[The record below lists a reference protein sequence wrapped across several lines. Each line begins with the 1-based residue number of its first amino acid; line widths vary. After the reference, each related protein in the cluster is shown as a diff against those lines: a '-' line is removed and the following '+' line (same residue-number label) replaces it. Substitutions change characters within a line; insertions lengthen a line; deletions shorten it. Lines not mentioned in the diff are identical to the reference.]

1 MIATSVGPAVA
12 LIQSERIVA
21 ERQGGKAWDA
31 AGIRAVL
38 LTADGPTED
47 VMRAFI
53 VAAHDPALLR
63 EILALSLE
71 SFEENRHSY
80 HLSCDTAKIPT
91 DVPDDRVGELVT
103 AFDSRQVMHV
113 GYGAV
118 LDAFGPQIKGLL
130 VEHEDEYAT
139 LMKEHFLAHLTPF
152 GAR

>member
-53 VAAHDPALLR
+53 VAAHDPALHAPTLEALR
-63 EILALSLE
+63 LRWQRPPSQPPAPRGVPCHVHPDQVMPCPTCRHEAETAEPVAPGFVADLIATLPRPA
-71 SFEENRHSY
+71 NRTAPRIPKA
-80 HLSCDTAKIPT
+80 DTA
-91 DVPDDRVGELVT
+91 R
-103 AFDSRQVMHV
+103 
-113 GYGAV
+113 
-118 LDAFGPQIKGLL
+118 LD
-130 VEHEDEYAT
+130 
-139 LMKEHFLAHLTPF
+139 HLRGQLQEAKP
-152 GAR
+152 

>member
-53 VAAHDPALLR
+53 VAAHDPALHAPTIEALR
-63 EILALSLE
+63 IRWQRPPSQAPAPRGIGCHVHPDQVMPCPTCRHEAETAEPVAEGFVADLIATLPRPA
-71 SFEENRHSY
+71 NRAAPRIPQA
-80 HLSCDTAKIPT
+80 DTA
-91 DVPDDRVGELVT
+91 R
-103 AFDSRQVMHV
+103 
-113 GYGAV
+113 
-118 LDAFGPQIKGLL
+118 LD
-130 VEHEDEYAT
+130 
-139 LMKEHFLAHLTPF
+139 HLRGQLEETKP
-152 GAR
+152 

>member
-53 VAAHDPALLR
+53 VAAHDPALHAPTIEALR
-63 EILALSLE
+63 IRWQRPPSQAPAPRGIGCHVHPDQVMPCPTCRHEAETAEPVAEGFVADLIATLPRPA
-71 SFEENRHSY
+71 NRAAPRIPQA
-80 HLSCDTAKIPT
+80 DTA
-91 DVPDDRVGELVT
+91 R
-103 AFDSRQVMHV
+103 
-113 GYGAV
+113 
-118 LDAFGPQIKGLL
+118 LD
-130 VEHEDEYAT
+130 
-139 LMKEHFLAHLTPF
+139 HLRGQLEEAKP
-152 GAR
+152 

>member
-53 VAAHDPALLR
+53 VAAHDPALHAPTIEALR
-63 EILALSLE
+63 IRWQRPPSQAPAPRGVGCHVHPDQVMPCPTCRHEAETAEPVAEGFVADLIATLPRPA
-71 SFEENRHSY
+71 NRAAPRIPQA
-80 HLSCDTAKIPT
+80 DTA
-91 DVPDDRVGELVT
+91 R
-103 AFDSRQVMHV
+103 
-113 GYGAV
+113 
-118 LDAFGPQIKGLL
+118 LD
-130 VEHEDEYAT
+130 
-139 LMKEHFLAHLTPF
+139 HLRGQLQEAKP
-152 GAR
+152 

>member
-53 VAAHDPALLR
+53 VAAHDPALHAPTIEALR
-63 EILALSLE
+63 IRWQRPPSQAPAPRGIGCHVHPDQVMPCPTCRHEAETAEPVAEGFVADLIATLPRPA
-71 SFEENRHSY
+71 NRAAPRIPQA
-80 HLSCDTAKIPT
+80 DTA
-91 DVPDDRVGELVT
+91 R
-103 AFDSRQVMHV
+103 
-113 GYGAV
+113 
-118 LDAFGPQIKGLL
+118 LD
-130 VEHEDEYAT
+130 
-139 LMKEHFLAHLTPF
+139 HLRGQLQEAKP
-152 GAR
+152 

>member
-53 VAAHDPALLR
+53 VAAHDPALHAPTIEALR
-63 EILALSLE
+63 IRWQRPPSQAPAPRGVGCHVHPDQVMPCPTCRHEA
-71 SFEENRHSY
+71 ENAEPVAEGFVADLIATLPRPANRAAPRIPQA
-80 HLSCDTAKIPT
+80 DTA
-91 DVPDDRVGELVT
+91 R
-103 AFDSRQVMHV
+103 
-113 GYGAV
+113 
-118 LDAFGPQIKGLL
+118 LD
-130 VEHEDEYAT
+130 
-139 LMKEHFLAHLTPF
+139 HLRGQLQEAKP
-152 GAR
+152 

>member
-53 VAAHDPALLR
+53 VAAHDPALHAPTIEALR
-63 EILALSLE
+63 IRWQRPPSQAPAPRGIGCHVHPDQVMPCPTCRHEAETAEPVAEGFVADLIATLPRPA
-71 SFEENRHSY
+71 NRAAPRIPQA
-80 HLSCDTAKIPT
+80 DTA
-91 DVPDDRVGELVT
+91 R
-103 AFDSRQVMHV
+103 
-113 GYGAV
+113 
-118 LDAFGPQIKGLL
+118 LD
-130 VEHEDEYAT
+130 
-139 LMKEHFLAHLTPF
+139 HLRGQLQETKP
-152 GAR
+152 